1 MKNFA
6 KAWDFWSNFPYRKKD
21 EVDAA
26 MSLWACNNPECPI
39 TVYSAMAGVA
49 CRECGQTGSFLMP
62 MKRTER
68 LSLRSSSDWKDMLSQ
83 APRTMAFKL
92 ALPAVAVLLWVFS
105 TIYLAALM
113 AAVDGGNRSLSVAL
127 PLSALSVIGAG
138 CLAFQLAKVAA
149 RALVGLGMM
158 FTAKRAVPAADD
170 EPVIQE
176 EAWN

>member
-1 MKNFA
+1 MKNF
-6 KAWDFWSNFPYRKKD
+6 KRAWNIWSSYPFKREGKVN
-21 EVDAA
+21 AA
-26 MSLWACNNPECPI
+26 MSLWSCANLEWPI
-39 TVYSAMAGVA
+39 TVYSAMGGLA
-49 CRECGQTGSFLMP
+49 CPECGRAGSFVMP

-68 LSLRSSSDWKDMLSQ
+68 LSLRSRSDWRAMLSQ
-83 APRTMAFKL
+83 APETMAFKL

-138 CLAFQLAKVAA
+138 CLAFQLAKVVS

-158 FTAKRAVPAADD
+158 FTVRRAVPAAGD
-170 EPVIQE
+170 ELPSQE